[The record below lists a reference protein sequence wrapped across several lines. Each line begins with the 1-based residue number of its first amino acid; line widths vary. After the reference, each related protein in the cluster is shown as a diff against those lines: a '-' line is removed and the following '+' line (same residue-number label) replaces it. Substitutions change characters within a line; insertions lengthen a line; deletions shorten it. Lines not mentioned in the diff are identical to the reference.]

1 MIGVIGMIELK
12 GVIDMDM
19 IEEIE
24 EELIGMRII
33 EEIDMI
39 EKGIEEIETEI
50 EIEEIEEIDT
60 TEKGIE
66 ETETE
71 KD

>member
-1 MIGVIGMIELK
+1 MIELR

-24 EELIGMRII
+24 EEKIGMRII
-33 EEIDMI
+33 EEIDM
-39 EKGIEEIETEI
+39 
-50 EIEEIEEIDT
+50 

-66 ETETE
+66 ETEIE
-71 KD
+71 ID